1 MMLEK
6 RIVVVGCGRL
16 GASIANDLYEQ
27 GEDVIVIDKNED
39 SFRKLSDSFGGLTYV
54 NEGTRVETYE
64 QLEMKKD
71 DILIVVTNDDNVNIM
86 ISQLVRKLFQIH
98 TIICRLYDPQ
108 RECVYQEFGIETICP
123 TYLSVNRIE
132 NILIEKGVHSL

>member
-1 MMLEK
+1 MLEK

-64 QLEMKKD
+64 QLELKKD
-71 DILIVVTNDDNVNIM
+71 DILIVVSNDDNVNIM
-86 ISQLVRKLFQIH
+86 ISQLVRKMFQIH

-132 NILIEKGVHSL
+132 NILRGKRSA

>member
-1 MMLEK
+1 MLEK

-54 NEGTRVETYE
+54 NEGTRVETHE
-64 QLEMKKD
+64 QLELKKD

-86 ISQLVRKLFQIH
+86 ISQLVRKMFQIH

-132 NILIEKGVHSL
+132 NILRGKRSA

>member
-1 MMLEK
+1 MLEK
-6 RIVVVGCGRL
+6 KIVVVGCGRL

-64 QLEMKKD
+64 QLELKKD

-86 ISQLVRKLFQIH
+86 ISQLVIKMFQIH

-123 TYLSVNRIE
+123 TYLSINRIE
-132 NILIEKGVHSL
+132 NILRGKRSA

>member
-1 MMLEK
+1 MLEK

-64 QLEMKKD
+64 QLELKKD

-86 ISQLVRKLFQIH
+86 ISQLVRKMFQIH

-108 RECVYQEFGIETICP
+108 IECVYQEFGIETICP

-132 NILIEKGVHSL
+132 NILRGKRSA

>member
-1 MMLEK
+1 MLEK

-64 QLEMKKD
+64 QLELKKD

-86 ISQLVRKLFQIH
+86 ISQLVRRMFQIH

-132 NILIEKGVHSL
+132 NILRGKRSA

>member
-1 MMLEK
+1 MLEK
-6 RIVVVGCGRL
+6 KIVVVGCGRL

-64 QLEMKKD
+64 QLELKK
-71 DILIVVTNDDNVNIM
+71 
-86 ISQLVRKLFQIH
+86 S
-98 TIICRLYDPQ
+98 
-108 RECVYQEFGIETICP
+108 
-123 TYLSVNRIE
+123 
-132 NILIEKGVHSL
+132 

>member
-1 MMLEK
+1 MLEK
-6 RIVVVGCGRL
+6 KIVVVGCGRL

-27 GEDVIVIDKNED
+27 GEDVIVIDKKED
-39 SFRKLSDSFGGLTYV
+39 SYRKVSDSFGGLTYV

-64 QLEMKKD
+64 QLELKKD

-86 ISQLVRKLFQIH
+86 ISQLVRKMFQIH

-132 NILIEKGVHSL
+132 NILRGKRSA

>member
-1 MMLEK
+1 MLEK
-6 RIVVVGCGRL
+6 KIVVVGCGRL

-27 GEDVIVIDKNED
+27 GEDIIVIDKNED

-64 QLEMKKD
+64 QLELKKD

-86 ISQLVRKLFQIH
+86 ISQLVRKMFQIH

-123 TYLSVNRIE
+123 TYLSINRIE
-132 NILIEKGVHSL
+132 NILRGKRSA

>member
-1 MMLEK
+1 MLEK

-39 SFRKLSDSFGGLTYV
+39 SFRKISDSFGGLTYV

-64 QLEMKKD
+64 QLELKKD

-86 ISQLVRKLFQIH
+86 ISQLVRKMFQIH

-132 NILIEKGVHSL
+132 NILRGKRSA

>member
-1 MMLEK
+1 MLEK

-64 QLEMKKD
+64 QLELKKD
-71 DILIVVTNDDNVNIM
+71 DILIVATNDDNVNIM
-86 ISQLVRKLFQIH
+86 ISQLVRKMFQIH

-123 TYLSVNRIE
+123 TYLSINRIE
-132 NILIEKGVHSL
+132 NILRGKRSA

>member
-1 MMLEK
+1 MLEK
-6 RIVVVGCGRL
+6 KIVVVGCGRL

-27 GEDVIVIDKNED
+27 GEDIIVIDKNED
-39 SFRKLSDSFGGLTYV
+39 SFRKLSDSFGGLTFV

-64 QLEMKKD
+64 QLELKKD

-86 ISQLVRKLFQIH
+86 ISQLVRKMFQIH

-123 TYLSVNRIE
+123 TYLSINRIE
-132 NILIEKGVHSL
+132 NILRGKRSA

>member
-1 MMLEK
+1 MLEK

-64 QLEMKKD
+64 QLELKKD

-86 ISQLVRKLFQIH
+86 ISQLVRKMFQIH

-132 NILIEKGVHSL
+132 NILRGKRSA

>member
-1 MMLEK
+1 MLEK

-27 GEDVIVIDKNED
+27 REDVIVIDKNED

-64 QLEMKKD
+64 QLELKKD

-86 ISQLVRKLFQIH
+86 ISQLVRKMFQIH

-132 NILIEKGVHSL
+132 NILRGKRSA

>member
-1 MMLEK
+1 MLEK
-6 RIVVVGCGRL
+6 KIVVVGCGRL

-64 QLEMKKD
+64 QLELKKD

-86 ISQLVRKLFQIH
+86 ISQLVRKMFQIH

-123 TYLSVNRIE
+123 TYLSINRIE
-132 NILIEKGVHSL
+132 NILRGKRSA

>member
-1 MMLEK
+1 MLEK

-27 GEDVIVIDKNED
+27 GEDVIVIEKNED
-39 SFRKLSDSFGGLTYV
+39 SFRKLSESFGGLTYV

-64 QLEMKKD
+64 QLELKKD

-86 ISQLVRKLFQIH
+86 ISQLVRKMFQIH

-132 NILIEKGVHSL
+132 NILRGKRSA

>member
-1 MMLEK
+1 MLEK

-64 QLEMKKD
+64 QLELKKD

-86 ISQLVRKLFQIH
+86 ISQLVRKMFQIH

-123 TYLSVNRIE
+123 TYLSINRIE
-132 NILIEKGVHSL
+132 NILRGNRSA

>member
-1 MMLEK
+1 M
-6 RIVVVGCGRL
+6 

-64 QLEMKKD
+64 QLELKKD

-86 ISQLVRKLFQIH
+86 ISQLVRKMFQIH

-123 TYLSVNRIE
+123 TYLSINRIE
-132 NILIEKGVHSL
+132 NILRGKRSA

>member
-1 MMLEK
+1 MLEK

-64 QLEMKKD
+64 QLELKKD

-86 ISQLVRKLFQIH
+86 ISQLVRKMFQIH

-123 TYLSVNRIE
+123 TYLSINRIE
-132 NILIEKGVHSL
+132 NILRGKRSA

>member
-1 MMLEK
+1 MLEK

-132 NILIEKGVHSL
+132 NILSEKGVHSL

>member
-1 MMLEK
+1 MLEK

>member
-1 MMLEK
+1 MLEK
-6 RIVVVGCGRL
+6 KIVVVGCGRL

-64 QLEMKKD
+64 QLELKKD

-86 ISQLVRKLFQIH
+86 ISQLVRKMFQIH

-132 NILIEKGVHSL
+132 NILRGKRSA